1 MVPSNMPNRW
11 LLLAAVCIG
20 NVRDWIDR
28 KRAAVFNAFARWV
41 IAKAAKRDPD
51 VLIGGREN
59 PYLLRWWLIPRNRW
73 FNVYLHQF
81 KRSDDDRALHDHS
94 WINASIVLTEPGYT
108 EVSPLCPREMKRKA
122 GVFTTMV
129 KRTARPAGSIVVR
142 RATAAHRLELHRD
155 SGGEISIWSLFL
167 TLRVKR
173 TWGFWCPRGWRKW
186 HEFVENTTDAN
197 GQITSKV
204 GRGCD

>member
-1 MVPSNMPNRW
+1 MRKQWSLPELIAYDAIRRVPGS
-11 LLLAAVCIG
+11 LF
-20 NVRDWIDR
+20 DR
-28 KRAAVFNAFARWV
+28 FAQWV
-41 IAKAAKRDPD
+41 IAKAAKRPPNAI
-51 VLIGGREN
+51 IGGPEN

-81 KRSDDDRALHDHS
+81 KRSDDDRALHDHP
-94 WINASIVLTEPGYT
+94 WINASIVLTSPGYT
-108 EVSPLCPREMKRKA
+108 EVSPLCPREMKRSA

-173 TWGFWCPRGWRKW
+173 TWGFWCPKGWRKW